1 MRVYESIIH
10 ALRGLQSPERQG
22 LQETILL
29 LDSPRLR
36 FPLSGVPV
44 LPRYLVAAS
53 VKQCPVL
60 RSCVSDLRSTES
72 QQVYTLVADTPYPLS
87 CSRSFCSSLL
97 SSPPLTS
104 TSVTVSLGHI
114 KMGQQE
120 DLQPWATATMASMTV
135 LAFVCVCLRLLSRYE
150 RNQKLWWDDW
160 MILWSMVYICPAT
173 MTLID
178 SRRLC

>member
-104 TSVTVSLGHI
+104 TSVTVSWPHQDGPARRPAAMGHRNHGVNDSAGI
-114 KMGQQE
+114 
-120 DLQPWATATMASMTV
+120 
-135 LAFVCVCLRLLSRYE
+135 CLRLPSITFSVRKEPEAVVGRL
-150 RNQKLWWDDW
+150 DDT
-160 MILWSMVYICPAT
+160 MVNGIYMPCYNDP
-173 MTLID
+173 D
-178 SRRLC
+178 